1 MPRGRRK
8 GKGINKAI
16 NLAFPL
22 SGKVAKSSISEVLP
36 IEDKTSSVNFVDS
49 FPKGEAKKGK
59 PLDEAIKKP
68 SPWGEGA
75 ERKRS
80 E

>member
-1 MPRGRRK
+1 MLSPFGNTLPNCRL
-8 GKGINKAI
+8 KAI
-16 NLAFPL
+16 SA
-22 SGKVAKSSISEVLP
+22 SKVAKSSISEVLP

-49 FPKGEAKKGK
+49 FPEGEAKKGK